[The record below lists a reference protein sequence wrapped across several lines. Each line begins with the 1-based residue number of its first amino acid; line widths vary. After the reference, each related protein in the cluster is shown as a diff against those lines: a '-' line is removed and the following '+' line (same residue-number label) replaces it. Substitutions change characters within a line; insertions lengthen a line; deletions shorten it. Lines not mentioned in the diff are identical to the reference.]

1 MTSNNDNNSLSIE
14 SQQKLEEVKINLSWI
29 GSLLLSR
36 SGILSIISSL
46 GVALLVVF
54 SLDKRLIPLSDEEL
68 KVLMTVL
75 LFVIPVSLIHYL
87 IEINIAINKTVK
99 RTEKILGG
107 KIFDFNKGV
116 VKEILSSLVVHVPSA
131 MLFLICLVI
140 FYVMYGIWR

>member
-1 MTSNNDNNSLSIE
+1 MTNNNNNNSLSIE
-14 SQQKLEEVKINLSWI
+14 NQQKLEEIKINLSWI

-36 SGILSIISSL
+36 SGILSVISSL

-107 KIFDFNKGV
+107 RIFDSSKGLKGIT
-116 VKEILSSLVVHVPSA
+116 KEILSSLVVHVPSV
-131 MLFLICLVI
+131 MLCLVI